1 MNKLSNL
8 LIAIILIVSV
18 AIVLFM
24 PTSNAN
30 SNGFVLLIKNSDLI
44 DSYFENGK
52 LNQEVIDAINS
63 QIDNVPEQLFELFGD
78 NKINFYVKFDDG
90 STNGFFA
97 ITKKNKL
104 EELFSGTNNLADIE
118 IKLKES
124 TIDRIILSKN
134 PFEEFINAK
143 NSREIEING
152 LTIGG
157 HIKTAVVGVTT
168 TILGVVN
175 GVAGFFG
182 GFFN

>member
-30 SNGFVLLIKNSDLI
+30 SNGFVLLTKNSDLT

-52 LNQEVIDAINS
+52 LKQEIIGNINS
-63 QIDNVPEQLFELFGD
+63 QINNVPEQLFELFGD
-78 NKINFYVKFDDG
+78 NKINFYIKFDDG

-104 EELFSGTNNLADIE
+104 EKLFRGTNNLADIE
-118 IKLKES
+118 IRLTEQVV
-124 TIDRIILSKN
+124 DEIILSKDPLN
-134 PFEEFINAK
+134 EFLNAMK
-143 NSREIEING
+143 SGKIKYKG
-152 LTIGG
+152 LTFGG
-157 HIKTAVVGVTT
+157 EVKSATVTVST
-168 TILGVVN
+168 TIIDVISQII
-175 GVAGFFG
+175 GFFT